1 MTSIPECK
9 VFIRGAGEQATGV
22 GHRLARCGFN
32 VCMAEVAR
40 PLAVRREVA
49 FCEAVLDG
57 AKTVEGIEGILA
69 RSAAEVMQTWRRR
82 KVAVVVDPEC
92 GLCAELRPDVVVD
105 AILAKRNIGTHMG
118 LAPLVI
124 GLGPGFTA
132 GVDVHAVVETNR
144 GHDLGRVILSG
155 SAEPNT
161 GVPGSIGGYS
171 IERVLRSPCAGHLK
185 AVRHIGDA
193 VAAGEV
199 ICTVNGSTVSTTISG
214 VLRGLLRDDLVVPA
228 GFKLGD
234 VDPRAAREACFT
246 ISDKARAIGGGG
258 LEAILMHLYGVRS
271 ASARR
276 AAGTEA
282 GKPRAARG
290 GGDVMGAS
298 PSATAS

>member
-9 VFIRGAGEQATGV
+9 VFIRGAGEQASGV
-22 GHRLARCGFN
+22 GHRLARCGFH

-57 AKTVEGIEGILA
+57 TKTVEGIEGILA
-69 RSAAEVMQTWRRR
+69 HSVADVTETWRRR
-82 KVAVVVDPEC
+82 RIAVVVDPEC
-92 GLCAELRPDVVVD
+92 SLCAELRPHVVVD
-105 AILAKRNIGTHMG
+105 AILAKRNIGTHMK

-132 GVDVHAVVETNR
+132 GMDVHAVVETNR

-155 SAEPNT
+155 SAEPDT

-199 ICTVNGSTVSTTISG
+199 ICTVNGNIVNTTISG

-246 ISDKARAIGGGG
+246 ISDKARAIGGGV
-258 LEAILMHLYGVRS
+258 LEAILMHLYGIRS
-271 ASARR
+271 VGAPQP
-276 AAGTEA
+276 AGMEA
-282 GKPRAARG
+282 GKPQAAPTRG
-290 GGDVMGAS
+290 GVTGAS
-298 PSATAS
+298 PSRTAS